1 MVGAIALKQLKSCST
16 VKVFRTG
23 MMDLLQ
29 SSLIYKERDMKK
41 FLCGFYCEPLRWTV
55 KAESEQDAA
64 AKFAKIIKRR
74 RLQSKSGT
82 KEFVVFEA

>member
-1 MVGAIALKQLKSCST
+1 
-16 VKVFRTG
+16 
-23 MMDLLQ
+23 
-29 SSLIYKERDMKK
+29 MKK
-41 FLCGFYCEPLRWTV
+41 FLCGFYCEPLRWAV

-64 AKFAKIIKRR
+64 AKFAKIIKRK